1 MSDLFKQID
10 DWVNKKYSD
19 IRKSG
24 EIMKGIERTV
34 QEIRWEDSNLASLIE
49 RKLMLKAIE
58 DENFQ
63 EEERKKWQEKKELM
77 QMIDERTKRRIG
89 TKIPWVIA
97 GFLFGGMIMRALG
110 VI

>member
-10 DWVNKKYSD
+10 DWVDKKYSD

-34 QEIRWEDSNLASLIE
+34 QEIGWEDSDLASLIK